1 MLYNIN
7 WAYTLARVKKK
18 TVPLQANYCVEF
30 LLKCDFEYST
40 SKIKLKTT

>member
-18 TVPLQANYCVEF
+18 LYLCKLIIVWSFF
-30 LLKCDFEYST
+30 LKEILNT
-40 SKIKLKTT
+40 LRVKIN

>member
-18 TVPLQANYCVEF
+18 LYLCKLIIVWSFF
-30 LLKCDFEYST
+30 LNVILNALRV
-40 SKIKLKTT
+40 KIN

>member
-18 TVPLQANYCVEF
+18 LYLC
-30 LLKCDFEYST
+30 
-40 SKIKLKTT
+40 KLIIVWSFQSIAICATLRVNLN